1 MPFFLKIFE
10 KIIYINLL
18 EFINANNILYEK
30 QFGFRQ
36 GHATSHAI
44 MTLSE
49 KVTKAL
55 DTGKIVVGVYL
66 DIRKAFDSIST
77 SILLDKLY
85 KIGIRGNICCLIQSY
100 LSSRTQ
106 YVVYNKRNSS
116 AQSIEYGVPQGS
128 ILGLLLFILF
138 MNDFSKASKV
148 LLRSGCLAGG
158 RSNRT
163 GGYLT
168 GGRSNTSPNRK
179 RYLTCRREIKLESYL
194 TGCFSKLM
202 SHN

>member
-1 MPFFLKIFE
+1 M
-10 KIIYINLL
+10 L

-44 MTLSE
+44 MTLVE

-85 KIGIRGNICCLIQSY
+85 KIGIRGNLYCLLQSY

-106 YVVYNKRNSS
+106 YVVCNEYNSS
-116 AQSIEYGVPQGS
+116 TQSIEYGVPQGS
-128 ILGLLLFILF
+128 ILGPLLFILF
-138 MNDFSKASKV
+138 MNDFSRASNCF
-148 LLRSGCLAGG
+148 LPFSLRMTQVSSWRA
-158 RSNRT
+158 RNIR
-163 GGYLT
+163 
-168 GGRSNTSPNRK
+168 N
-179 RYLTCRREIKLESYL
+179 
-194 TGCFSKLM
+194 
-202 SHN
+202 